1 MSQETTTSL
10 RTYSMSSKVIQQLQ
24 GKRKT
29 FSARANAPAGHAR
42 HARFVHLHGIPL
54 ACSGKRPRL
63 HRKPARASNLSF
75 HVSRFHRK
83 PACAGNLSFH
93 FLAESEDAES
103 DPEELITNF
112 VLLVFFLG
120 LFPASTPAFGG
131 LPFTL
136 GFLGVCPAPL
146 DVVIGV
152 IGHPSFLFG
161 IRLLRCIR
169 CVRRTILGF
178 AGVGVV
184 FLGLGFSELGILWVV
199 KLVTL
204 ACHAIQSPRSEVFMQ
219 LQHVLLRKAEAKVG
233 QSQCHCRFGG
243 LPRPAG
249 KVNDR
254 GGGHGLH
261 AAGVEG
267 LWQEVVEGGLDRVV
281 PPFIAGVLVA

>member
-1 MSQETTTSL
+1 MQWQTPQASQE
-10 RTYSMSSKVIQQLQ
+10 
-24 GKRKT
+24 
-29 FSARANAPAGHAR
+29 
-42 HARFVHLHGIPL
+42 
-54 ACSGKRPRL
+54 
-63 HRKPARASNLSF
+63 
-75 HVSRFHRK
+75 
-83 PACAGNLSFH
+83 ACARKQPVVSCLQVPQEACVHRQPVVSLPGRIRGRGIGPGGADH
-93 FLAESEDAES
+93 QFLF
-103 DPEELITNF
+103 IG
-112 VLLVFFLG
+112 FFLG

-136 GFLGVCPAPL
+136 GFFGVCPAPL
-146 DVVIGV
+146 EVVIGV

-267 LWQEVVEGGLDRVV
+267 IRQEVVEGGFDRVV